1 MLQSRHPLSSKVWK
15 TRGIMGDREQEELA
29 RCAQKSAQDELFV
42 VQALLLR
49 TNAMH
54 LQNE

>member
-15 TRGIMGDREQEELA
+15 TREIMGDREQEELA

-42 VQALLLR
+42 VQALLLH